1 MIVATSLEEIESPPP
16 SALVA
21 QPWSSLGKIAYEAII
36 EGILKGALPAGTQIS
51 IDGAAR
57 QLKMS
62 NTPVRE
68 ALSRLAAERL
78 VLFSANR
85 GYTVT
90 PQITADEYHQ
100 LFEARRTLELASI
113 KSAIIEPAAIDKI
126 ASILQRLSATEAAV
140 EYEQYRSFN
149 QADREFHLAFVSMSQ
164 NRFLRHA
171 WEQLHFHLHVGR
183 LYAGAGVI
191 DSLEAWTEHEA
202 IFNALKEGTRK
213 ELLQRMGDHIKNAEL
228 RLRRLVTRDK
238 PT

>member
-1 MIVATSLEEIESPPP
+1 MIMPLVLDPAEQVQALS
-16 SALVA
+16 LVA
-21 QPWSSLGKIAYEAII
+21 QPWSSLGKIAYEAIV
-36 EGILKGALPAGTQIS
+36 EGILTGMLPAGTQIG
-51 IDGAAR
+51 IDGAAK

-78 VLFSANR
+78 VLFSANK

-90 PQITADEYHQ
+90 PRITAEEYHQ

-113 KSAIIEPAAIDKI
+113 KSAVIDPNAIQKI
-126 ASILQRLSATEAAV
+126 AAVLHRLSATEGGL
-140 EYEQYRSFN
+140 EYKHYHAFN
-149 QADREFHLAFVSMSQ
+149 LADRQFHLAFVCMSR

-191 DSLEAWTEHEA
+191 DLQEARTEHDA
-202 IFNALKEGTRK
+202 IFEAVKNGNRK
-213 ELLQRMGDHIKNAEL
+213 ELLKRMGDHIRNAES
-228 RLRRLVTRDK
+228 RLRRLVTRESS
-238 PT
+238 

>member
-1 MIVATSLEEIESPPP
+1 MIPSLEQLPASQEP
-16 SALVA
+16 SLVA

-36 EGILKGALPAGTQIS
+36 EGIFKGVLPAGTQIS

-68 ALSRLAAERL
+68 ALSRLAAERV

-90 PQITADEYHQ
+90 PKISGDEYHQ

-113 KSAIIEPAAIDKI
+113 KSAAMAPASIDKI
-126 ASILQRLSATEAAV
+126 GALLQRLSSTEGGI
-140 EYEQYRSFN
+140 EYEQYHGFN

-164 NRFLRHA
+164 NLFLRHA

-191 DSLEAWTEHEA
+191 DLQEARTEHQA
-202 IFNALKEGTRK
+202 IFQALKDGNRK
-213 ELLQRMGDHIKNAEL
+213 ELLQRMGDHIKNAET
-228 RLRRLVTRDK
+228 RLGRLVKTT
-238 PT
+238 P